1 MDFTG
6 PLPGKWEDPMRKPAH
21 VDAGL
26 GPLWPERDGR
36 ATADLKHSPHHY
48 RNVLVWLFAK
58 LTFKPGL
65 LHRGTL
71 TFSLCR
77 QPGPKTALQLI
88 KT

>member
-1 MDFTG
+1 
-6 PLPGKWEDPMRKPAH
+6 MRKPAH

-26 GPLWPERDGR
+26 RPLWPKRDGQT
-36 ATADLKHSPHHY
+36 TADLKRSPHPY
-48 RNVLVWLFAK
+48 RVVLVWLFAK

-65 LHRGTL
+65 LHRSTL